1 MIEKF
6 KTLFFVKSS
15 LISLYLA
22 LTIPI
27 PFVSI
32 DRLKIPSFVIFFL
45 GLYLIINITSD
56 YVETCNN
63 KISYKTS
70 LISKTLGK
78 NNWEISWKDIKLI
91 KSLPTSQGSKVYYFN
106 TYQGDN
112 FLLPQRVENFEKFI
126 LIVSKNTGLDMKEI
140 SYISPLWT
148 YKLLTFLS
156 VLMIVGELFAFY
168 KLNIINTET
177 ITLLSNCGYS
187 STLSQASLF

>member
-22 LTIPI
+22 LTIPL
-27 PFVSI
+27 PFISI
-32 DRLKIPSFVIFFL
+32 EKLKIPSIIIFAL

-56 YVETCNN
+56 YVETCSN
-63 KISYKTS
+63 KISYKS
-70 LISKTLGK
+70 SFFSQFLGK
-78 NNWEISWKDIKLI
+78 KNWEISWKDIKLI

-106 TYQGDN
+106 TYKGDN
-112 FLLPQRVENFEKFI
+112 FLFPQRLENFEKFL
-126 LIVSKNTGLDMKEI
+126 LIVSRNTGINIKEI

-156 VLMIVGELFAFY
+156 IFMVVGELLAF
-168 KLNIINTET
+168 LN
-177 ITLLSNCGYS
+177 
-187 STLSQASLF
+187 

>member
-27 PFVSI
+27 PFISI
-32 DRLKIPSFVIFFL
+32 EKFKSISIVIFLL
-45 GLYLIINITSD
+45 GFYMILNITSD
-56 YVETCNN
+56 YVETCDK

-70 LISKTLGK
+70 LISKTFGRR
-78 NNWEISWKDIKLI
+78 NWAIFWKDIKLI

-106 TYQGDN
+106 TNEDENY
-112 FLLPQRVENFEKFI
+112 LIPQRVEDFEKLL
-126 LIVSKNTGLDMKEI
+126 LIIYGKTGIDVKDI

-156 VLMIVGELFAFY
+156 VSMIIGEIIAFRY
-168 KLNIINTET
+168 QMLSILN
-177 ITLLSNCGYS
+177 L
-187 STLSQASLF
+187 

>member
-6 KTLFFVKSS
+6 KTIFFVKSS
-15 LISLYLA
+15 LIALYLA

-32 DRLKIPSFVIFFL
+32 DKLKIPSIITFIL
-45 GLYLIINITSD
+45 GLYFIISITND

-70 LISKTLGK
+70 FISKILGK
-78 NNWEISWKDIKLI
+78 KNWEISWKDIKLI

-106 TYQGDN
+106 TYQGEN
-112 FLLPQRVENFEKFI
+112 FLVPQRVENFEKFL
-126 LIVSKNTGLDMKEI
+126 LIVSRNTGIAINEI

-148 YKLLTFLS
+148 YKLLTLLS
-156 VLMIVGELFAFY
+156 FLMIVGELFAF
-168 KLNIINTET
+168 LN
-177 ITLLSNCGYS
+177 
-187 STLSQASLF
+187 

>member
-15 LISLYLA
+15 LITLYLA

-27 PFVSI
+27 PFISI
-32 DRLKIPSFVIFFL
+32 DKLKILSITTFVL

-70 LISKTLGK
+70 FISRALGRK
-78 NNWEISWKDIKLI
+78 DWEIFWKDIKLI
-91 KSLPTSQGSKVYYFN
+91 ESLPTSQGSKVFYFN
-106 TYQGDN
+106 TKRAGN
-112 FLLPQRVENFEKFI
+112 FLVPQRVENFEKFL
-126 LIVSKNTGLDMKEI
+126 LIVSKNTGIVTKEM

-156 VLMIVGELFAFY
+156 ILMIVGELFAY
-168 KLNIINTET
+168 LH
-177 ITLLSNCGYS
+177 
-187 STLSQASLF
+187 

>member
-1 MIEKF
+1 MMQKF

-32 DRLKIPSFVIFFL
+32 EGLKIPSIITFFL

-70 LISKTLGK
+70 FFSKTLGK
-78 NNWEISWKDIKLI
+78 KNWEISWKDIKLI

-112 FLLPQRVENFEKFI
+112 FLVPQRVENFEKFL
-126 LIVSKNTGLDMKEI
+126 LIVSRNTGISVNEL

-148 YKLLTFLS
+148 YKLLTALS
-156 VLMIVGELFAFY
+156 VLMIVGEIYAFV
-168 KLNIINTET
+168 N
-177 ITLLSNCGYS
+177 
-187 STLSQASLF
+187 

>member
-22 LTIPI
+22 LTIPL
-27 PFVSI
+27 PFISI
-32 DRLKIPSFVIFFL
+32 EKLKIPSIIIFVL

-56 YVETCNN
+56 YVETCEK

-70 LISKTLGK
+70 FISRAFGK
-78 NNWEISWKDIKLI
+78 NNWEILWEEI
-91 KSLPTSQGSKVYYFN
+91 KSIKPLQTSQGSQVFYFIDEKGK
-106 TYQGDN
+106 T
-112 FLLPQRVENFEKFI
+112 LLVPQRIENFDVFLDEIENKTNIRTKF
-126 LIVSKNTGLDMKEI
+126 I

-156 VLMIVGELFAFY
+156 LLMIVGEIILFCIRY
-168 KLNIINTET
+168 
-177 ITLLSNCGYS
+177 Y
-187 STLSQASLF
+187 QD

>member
-6 KTLFFVKSS
+6 KTLFYVKSS

-27 PFVSI
+27 PFISIDQLKIVSI
-32 DRLKIPSFVIFFL
+32 IVFVL

-56 YVETCNN
+56 YVEVCND

-70 LISKTLGK
+70 FISKTFGK
-78 NNWEISWKDIKLI
+78 KNWEIFWKDIKLI

-106 TYQGDN
+106 TDKGEN
-112 FLLPQRVENFEKFI
+112 FLMPQRIEDFEKF
-126 LIVSKNTGLDMKEI
+126 LVIVSKNTGIAINDI

-156 VLMIVGELFAFY
+156 VFMIIGEIVAF
-168 KLNIINTET
+168 LN
-177 ITLLSNCGYS
+177 
-187 STLSQASLF
+187 

>member
-32 DRLKIPSFVIFFL
+32 DRFKIPSTIAFVL
-45 GLYLIINITSD
+45 GLYLIINITND

-70 LISKTLGK
+70 FISKALGK
-78 NNWEISWKDIKLI
+78 KNWEISWKDIKLI

-106 TYQGDN
+106 TFKGEN
-112 FLLPQRVENFEKFI
+112 FLVPQRVENFEKFL
-126 LIVSKNTGLDMKEI
+126 LIVSSNTGITRNKI

-148 YKLLTFLS
+148 YKFLTLLS
-156 VLMIVGELFAFY
+156 VLMIVGELFAF
-168 KLNIINTET
+168 LN
-177 ITLLSNCGYS
+177 
-187 STLSQASLF
+187 